1 MALYDAPRLFGFELE
16 STENLSFIPL
26 VVRFNLDRFG
36 QRISLDQWRKLPHSD
51 RELLAR
57 FPVEDD
63 AAIET
68 NFDQALAE
76 MLRTHA
82 DAAPE
87 TFAPDSDPIWAH
99 TDVVPETVI
108 RQSSLCG
115 IGSPSLGRWS
125 ELSRFQRYA
134 LAKLSR
140 KADVNHDF
148 VPAMR
153 EFGLAD

>member
-16 STENLSFIPL
+16 SNENLSFIPL
-26 VVRFNLDRFG
+26 GVRYNLDRFG
-36 QRISLDQWRKLPHSD
+36 RRISLDEWRTLPHSD

-63 AAIET
+63 VAIEP

-87 TFAPDSDPIWAH
+87 SFAPDDDPIWAH

-115 IGSPSLGRWS
+115 ISSPSLGRWS

-153 EFGLAD
+153 EFGLAE

>member
-1 MALYDAPRLFGFELE
+1 
-16 STENLSFIPL
+16 
-26 VVRFNLDRFG
+26 
-36 QRISLDQWRKLPHSD
+36 
-51 RELLAR
+51 AR

-76 MLRTHA
+76 MLRTHT

-87 TFAPDSDPIWAH
+87 TFAPDNDPIWAH

>member
-36 QRISLDQWRKLPHSD
+36 QIISLAQWRQLPHSD

-57 FPVEDD
+57 FPVEND
-63 AAIET
+63 AAIEP
-68 NFDQALAE
+68 NFDRALAE

-87 TFAPDSDPIWAH
+87 TFVPDSDPIWAH

-115 IGSPSLGRWS
+115 IGSPSLDRWS
-125 ELSRFQRYA
+125 ALSPFQRYA

-140 KADVNHDF
+140 KPDVNHDF

>member
-1 MALYDAPRLFGFELE
+1 MALYDAPRLFRFEIE
-16 STENLSFIPL
+16 SSENLRFIPL

-36 QRISLDQWRKLPHSD
+36 RRITLDEWQRLPQSD

-57 FPVEDD
+57 FPVENDP
-63 AAIET
+63 AIEP
-68 NFDQALAE
+68 NFDQALGE

-82 DAAPE
+82 GNKPD
-87 TFAPDSDPIWAH
+87 TFEPDTDPVWAH
-99 TDVVPETVI
+99 ADAVPETVI

-115 IGSPSLGRWS
+115 INSPSLGRWS
-125 ELSRFQRYA
+125 ELVPFQRYA

-140 KADVNHDF
+140 KNEVNHDF

-153 EFGLAD
+153 EFGLVN